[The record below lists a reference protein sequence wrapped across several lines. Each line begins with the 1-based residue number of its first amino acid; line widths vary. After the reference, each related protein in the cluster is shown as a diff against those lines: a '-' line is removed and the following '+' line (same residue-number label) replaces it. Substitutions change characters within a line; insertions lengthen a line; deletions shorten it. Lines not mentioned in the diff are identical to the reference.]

1 MCYSCSANC
10 DNCYPKMVAC
20 PECGFVNYLKQN
32 ACAQCGAMLDE
43 RTKQR
48 ARDLWGQGVRFGK
61 SEKPAIAPLSR
72 TNSPFASAR

>member
-20 PECGFVNYLKQN
+20 PQCGFVNFLKQST
-32 ACAQCGAMLDE
+32 CVQCGAVLDE
-43 RTKQR
+43 RAKQK
-48 ARDLWGQGVRFGK
+48 ARDLWEQGVRFG
-61 SEKPAIAPLSR
+61 EKRKPNIAPLSR